1 MPAAAAPD
9 APAAAEIAAGLTAA
23 QRQQFADDGYC
34 VVEAA
39 FSPAECDALIERQT
53 ALREGAIEPPAGWEP
68 RQPDEWG
75 RSTNQHVGDHGYS
88 ASARASPFASTHT
101 KRSLKGE

>member
-9 APAAAEIAAGLTAA
+9 APAGAEIAAGLTAA

-34 VVEAA
+34 LVEAA

-53 ALREGAIEPPAGWEP
+53 L
-68 RQPDEWG
+68 
-75 RSTNQHVGDHGYS
+75 
-88 ASARASPFASTHT
+88 
-101 KRSLKGE
+101 